1 MQQLEIKFF
10 YPLTEQ
16 IPLDLDFTP
25 SKEYEEAKRAER
37 LVNSVTYTNIN
48 TIDGRYDLSSITT
61 TSNYS
66 ATLEVRPY
74 HDPAGA
80 IEVTPDFHVYVKTK
94 PNWLARFSMKKI
106 FGWNWKDK

>member
-1 MQQLEIKFF
+1 MQQLEIQYFF
-10 YPLTEQ
+10 PLTEQ

-25 SKEYEEAKRAER
+25 SKEYEEAKRAEM
-37 LVNSVTYTNIN
+37 LSNSVTYITSG
-48 TIDGRYDLSSITT
+48 DGISSWGTLT
-61 TSNYS
+61 ASNYS

-74 HDPAGA
+74 ANPAGA

-94 PNWLARFSMKKI
+94 PNWLARFSMKKV